1 MLMQITQKHA
11 AKTKINEKEKEV
23 FFMNNTTHISR
34 NQKKRIEKVRKMK
47 AIIMCIIMI
56 ALTIISGAL
65 MIRFGIED
73 ATGLL
78 IFMFIGDAYIVDA
91 FTSDKKKGGR
101 K

>member
-1 MLMQITQKHA
+1 MRKHA
-11 AKTKINEKEKEV
+11 VKTKINGKEV
-23 FFMNNTTHISR
+23 FFMNNTTQHMSH

-47 AIIMCIIMI
+47 AIVMCIIMI